1 MSPALRKEEFL
12 IVVEQT
18 ISVVRSKK
26 MGLLVTKVTSEV
38 QYSVSDK
45 SYERVRKNMRISVW
59 QQNN

>member
-38 QYSVSDK
+38 QYSVSNK